1 MVEQNESIELADLRR
16 RLANLIR
23 IGTISQVNY
32 KNATARVKIGQIETT
47 WLPWLLRDGEDKIW
61 HGVDLKEQ
69 VLVLSPS
76 GDLNQGLII
85 PSIFKEPI
93 SDDGNLLKMR
103 FKDGSVVSFN
113 RNTGDLLADITGNAQ
128 IKTAQEIIAVANK
141 SVTIK
146 SPTIILDGNVTI
158 SQNLTVNEDVN
169 TLGNVS
175 LSGGG
180 PGIARIGD
188 TVSVDATTH
197 QGTITASSEKAKAG

>member
-1 MVEQNESIELADLRR
+1 MELNESLELADLRR

-32 KNATARVKIGQIETT
+32 KNATARVQIGQIETT
-47 WLPWLLRDGEDKIW
+47 WLPWLLRDGEDKVW

-76 GDLNQGLII
+76 GDLNQGLIV
-85 PSIFKEPI
+85 PSIYKEPI
-93 SDDGNLLKMR
+93 SDDGNLFKMR
-103 FKDGSVVSFN
+103 FMDGSVLSFN
-113 RNTGDLLADITGNAQ
+113 RKNGDLIADITGNAQ
-128 IKTAQEIIAVANK
+128 IKTPQEIIAEADK

-146 SPTIILDGNVTI
+146 SPTIILDGNVTVT
-158 SQNLTVNEDVN
+158 QNLTVNKDVN

-188 TVSVDATTH
+188 AVSVDATTH
-197 QGTITASSEKAKAG
+197 KGTITAGSEKAKAG